1 MESMQIQNEHNGEI
15 ETVYASPQ
23 VAQQQKPKEMA
34 FSLKILNLTDEKAP
48 ENASTCN
55 LCLDNKP
62 NILLLPCR
70 HCCFCKTCFIKYI
83 TNSGEWIFTLHN
95 LKCIMCRTPIEK
107 AHPVFM

>member
-1 MESMQIQNEHNGEI
+1 MD
-15 ETVYASPQ
+15 
-23 VAQQQKPKEMA
+23 
-34 FSLKILNLTDEKAP
+34 LTDEKAP

-62 NILLLPCR
+62 NILLLPCG

-83 TNSGEWIFTLHN
+83 MNSGEWIFTLHN
-95 LKCIMCRTPIEK
+95 LKCIMCRTSIEK